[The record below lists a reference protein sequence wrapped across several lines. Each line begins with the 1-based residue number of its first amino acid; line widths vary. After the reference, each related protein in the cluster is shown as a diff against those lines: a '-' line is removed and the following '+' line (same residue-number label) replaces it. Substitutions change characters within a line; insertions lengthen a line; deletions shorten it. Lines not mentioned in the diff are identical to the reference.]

1 MKILIT
7 GSNGLLGQKIVK
19 LCLKYGIQFL
29 ATSKGENRNPDC
41 PASNYIPLNITNKLE
56 INAVFEAFYP
66 THVIHTAAI
75 TNVDQCENDKDLCT
89 DVNINAT
96 AYLFDVTQRFF
107 AHFQFVSTDFVFD
120 GEKEKGMYE
129 ETEEVNP
136 LSFYAKSKV
145 EAENLLLK
153 SDYKNWSILRTIIV
167 FGEGNNLSR
176 SNIVLWVKDS
186 LSKGQKINVVNDQF
200 RTPTWAEDLAW
211 ACITVCEKNKTGIF
225 HISGKDYN
233 SILGFARK
241 VARFYEFDESLI
253 TEITSESLQQ
263 PAKRPS
269 NTGFNLSKAE
279 KELGYKPKSFLECLG
294 LIKG

>member
-19 LCLKYGIQFL
+19 LCLKCGIPFL

-41 PASNYIPLNITNKLE
+41 PASNYIPLDITNKLE
-56 INAVFEAFYP
+56 INGVFEAFYP

-75 TNVDQCENDKDLCT
+75 TNVDQCENERDLCT

-107 AHFQFVSTDFVFD
+107 AHFQFISTDFVFD
-120 GEKEKGMYE
+120 GEKGMYE
-129 ETEEVNP
+129 ETDVVNP

-153 SDYKNWSILRTIIV
+153 SNYKNWSILRTIIV

-186 LSKGQKINVVNDQF
+186 LSKAQKINVVNDQF

-211 ACITVCEKNKTGIF
+211 ACLRVCEKSKIGIY

-233 SILGFARK
+233 SMLGFARE
-241 VARFYEFDESLI
+241 VAKFYNLDETLISEISSASLN
-253 TEITSESLQQ
+253 Q
-263 PAKRPS
+263 PAKRPP

-279 KELGYKPKSFLECLG
+279 KELGYKPKSFLECLR
-294 LIKG
+294 LIKV

>member
-41 PASNYIPLNITNKLE
+41 PSSNYFALDITNKLE
-56 INAVFEAFYP
+56 INGVFEAFYP

-96 AYLFDVTQRFF
+96 GYLFDVTQRFF
-107 AHFQFVSTDFVFD
+107 AHFQFISTDFVFD
-120 GEKEKGMYE
+120 GEKGMYQ
-129 ETEEVNP
+129 ETDEVNP

-153 SDYKNWSILRTIIV
+153 SEYKNWSILRTIIV

-186 LSKGQKINVVNDQF
+186 LSKAQNINVVNDQF

-211 ACITVCEKNKTGIF
+211 ACLRVCEKSKTGIY

-233 SILGFARK
+233 SMLGFARE
-241 VARFYEFDESLI
+241 VATFYKLDESLI
-253 TEITSESLQQ
+253 TEISSASLNQ
-263 PAKRPS
+263 PAKRPP

-279 KELGYKPKSFLECLG
+279 KELGYKPKSFSECLR
-294 LIKG
+294 LIQG